1 MPDETPHFLR
11 FARAIALVGSVTVVG
26 CSSTAV
32 GQDVPA
38 ADQAGDVTSGS
49 DTPPP
54 PGIVVAPDAPDDRP
68 VMVDAGVI
76 VAPDGPPPGLADA
89 PDAPADQPVM
99 IDAGISVSPDGPLP
113 GVVVAPDAPDEDAPA
128 DGGVIFR
135 PDGPLPGVIVAP
147 DAPAF
152 GALETAPGEDDVA

>member
-11 FARAIALVGSVTVVG
+11 FARAIALVGTVTVVG

-54 PGIVVAPDAPDDRP
+54 PGIVVAPDATADRP

-76 VAPDGPPPGLADA
+76 VAPDA
-89 PDAPADQPVM
+89 PDATDDQPVM

-113 GVVVAPDAPDEDAPA
+113 GVVVAPDAGPSL
-128 DGGVIFR
+128 DGGAAV
-135 PDGPLPGVIVAP
+135 PDVPHPGIVVAP

-152 GALETAPGEDDVA
+152 GALDPAPGEDVVA